1 MANKNLNYVGELSLK
16 RFMCLFNFLKE
27 YGISYK
33 EAAEKM
39 GITYAVVNNAK
50 NKGNLTHE
58 NYNLV
63 MSRAEVYFAE
73 ILEKTLTEWRQIMP
87 LVHAWSEDAQTNISV
102 VDYLRDN

>member
-1 MANKNLNYVGELSLK
+1 MSKNLNYVGEQSLK
-16 RFMCLFNFLKE
+16 RFMCLFNFLKD

-39 GITYAVVNNAK
+39 GISYPVINSAK
-50 NKGNLTHE
+50 NNDRLTYE

-63 MSRAEVYFAE
+63 MSRAEAYFTE
-73 ILEKTLTEWRQIMP
+73 ILEKMLTDWKQMMP
-87 LVHAWSEDAQTNISV
+87 LVHAWSEDAQVNISV